1 MVTTLHRLGSA
12 DPQRRWDRGSWLAL
26 AFVVLVLGATLTLTA
41 TQLSVPTDGCLLNTN
56 NVQTQE
62 IVVCMGDWSSP
73 LRPGDVILRVAG
85 RSISSFTEGSPIPTP
100 PPGWHAGAVV
110 VYTVQRSGT
119 TLDLAVPLQ
128 PIGLHGALRIFGHL
142 LTDNFEALLE
152 MLCAMVV
159 FALAPRSRASQLLF
173 VALSVN
179 VVVQVALWSATPFA
193 LPNTSI
199 SFASNLISDSPAW
212 LLLPTFLLLVL
223 SFPRRVWPV
232 ARFPHLAPLLIYGAG
247 LSATLITLTTGSV
260 LIFLATVGSYAALVV
275 VAFVVVTVHTLWRVH
290 DPVVRAQTAWL
301 GLGVAGLCSA
311 VLVFLTVTA
320 VPGLQRWMD
329 QHPVVDR
336 LLLTLPVLSLPV
348 CLGIAITRHRLFDI
362 DVIIR
367 RTLIYGALTAML
379 ALVYAGS
386 IVVLQQLFSPILGTG
401 NDLALVASTLAIAA
415 LFQPLRRRIQ
425 SAIDRRF
432 YRRKYDA
439 ARILAAFSTHLRD
452 EVDLERLTGQLLA
465 VVEETLQPA
474 QVSLWL
480 RDAGPRVRAQPV
492 DEG

>member
-1 MVTTLHRLGSA
+1 
-12 DPQRRWDRGSWLAL
+12 
-26 AFVVLVLGATLTLTA
+26 
-41 TQLSVPTDGCLLNTN
+41 
-56 NVQTQE
+56 
-62 IVVCMGDWSSP
+62 
-73 LRPGDVILRVAG
+73 
-85 RSISSFTEGSPIPTP
+85 
-100 PPGWHAGAVV
+100 
-110 VYTVQRSGT
+110 
-119 TLDLAVPLQ
+119 
-128 PIGLHGALRIFGHL
+128 
-142 LTDNFEALLE
+142 
-152 MLCAMVV
+152 
-159 FALAPRSRASQLLF
+159 
-173 VALSVN
+173 
-179 VVVQVALWSATPFA
+179 
-193 LPNTSI
+193 
-199 SFASNLISDSPAW
+199 
-212 LLLPTFLLLVL
+212 
-223 SFPRRVWPV
+223 
-232 ARFPHLAPLLIYGAG
+232 
-247 LSATLITLTTGSV
+247 
-260 LIFLATVGSYAALVV
+260 
-275 VAFVVVTVHTLWRVH
+275 
-290 DPVVRAQTAWL
+290 
-301 GLGVAGLCSA
+301 
-311 VLVFLTVTA
+311 
-320 VPGLQRWMD
+320 
-329 QHPVVDR
+329 
-336 LLLTLPVLSLPV
+336 
-348 CLGIAITRHRLFDI
+348 LFDI